1 MSSKASLPPAPTL
14 PSLRNLVG
22 TSLRIF
28 QKHFFTFLGYSGW
41 LLVPLVLSILLRV
54 TFGSGDIVDTV
65 DLGVQVVT
73 VVISVWMYAHIVMT
87 TQHVIVDG
95 KIPETPHSSRGVLL
109 AIFLSCV
116 LYGVATFLGLAL
128 IIPGILF
135 AIWFAFAP
143 IIVTLEKRRV
153 FVAFAQSRELVRGRF
168 FAMLLR
174 LWGFDACILLLY
186 ILAVVCIDLLLGY
199 DLAHLDPMAPLPVP
213 MDLLLRVVEI
223 VIMPLILVYRTVLYL
238 AAKKA

>member
-1 MSSKASLPPAPTL
+1 M
-14 PSLRNLVG
+14 
-22 TSLRIF
+22 
-28 QKHFFTFLGYSGW
+28 
-41 LLVPLVLSILLRV
+41 PLVLSILLRI
-54 TFGSGDIVDTV
+54 TFGSGDIVDTL
-65 DLGVQVVT
+65 DLGLQIIT
-73 VVISVWMYAHIVMT
+73 IVISIWMYAHIVMT
-87 TQHVIVDG
+87 TQHILVDG
-95 KIPETPHSSRGVLL
+95 KLPESPSTARDVLL
-109 AIFLSCV
+109 TIFLSCV
-116 LYGVATFLGLAL
+116 LYGVVTLLGFVL
-128 IIPGILF
+128 IVPGILF

-174 LWGFDACILLLY
+174 LWGFDVCILLLY

-199 DLAHLDPMAPLPVP
+199 DLAHLDPTAPLPVP

-223 VIMPLILVYRTVLYL
+223 VVMPLILVYRTTLYI